1 MISRLF
7 ASIKAICSL
16 FRLYERDPFTNKP
29 IKSRPMPEG
38 TELTLP
44 SLSTTTTTTLL
55 MPGPTTNTTYN
66 TLHPHPNGCAS
77 LIFPNQSMTHT
88 VSSSLRS
95 SLFHLRALHL
105 LTDDHSSD
113 GKSFSSPATD
123 LFLSFTAQRQ
133 CLVIKHAFRAD
144 IEHLFQCHQSSIS
157 TTVIFLQHSSNDDD
171 SSSSYTV
178 PCPTLS
184 ESVSSIGSYGHT
196 HPREPSDYSIEE
208 LTNLFDFIPDD
219 KFTASQYEYV
229 GSKCRSIESI
239 ANQIIQSEVGEQWH
253 CRTLHWRLCHSRK

>member
-1 MISRLF
+1 
-7 ASIKAICSL
+7 
-16 FRLYERDPFTNKP
+16 
-29 IKSRPMPEG
+29 MPEG

-44 SLSTTTTTTLL
+44 TLSTTTTTTLL

-95 SLFHLRALHL
+95 SLFDLRVL
-105 LTDDHSSD
+105 LLLIDDHSSD
-113 GKSFSSPATD
+113 GEPFSPSATD
-123 LFLSFTAQRQ
+123 IFLSFVAQRQ
-133 CLVIKHAFRAD
+133 CLVSKHAFRAD

-157 TTVIFLQHSSNDDD
+157 TTVILLHHSSNDDD
-171 SSSSYTV
+171 SSSSSYTV
-178 PCPTLS
+178 PGPTLS
-184 ESVSSIGSYGHT
+184 ESVSPIGTFGHP

-208 LTNLFDFIPDD
+208 LTNLFNFISDD

-229 GSKCRSIESI
+229 GS
-239 ANQIIQSEVGEQWH
+239 
-253 CRTLHWRLCHSRK
+253 